1 MAHRAIKR
9 AFQEAEN
16 SYYPF
21 LMDHK
26 DKRRMGMAM
35 RTIASEINEMMRMVG
50 PRFRDNLREVGM
62 IIERAKFT
70 LFSENNAKEAHR
82 KLQRAERKY
91 DQIADILVR

>member
-50 PRFRDNLREVGM
+50 PRFRDDLREVGM

-91 DQIADILVR
+91 DRIADIMIR